1 MYDLLVKELEMHDAR
16 TAYIANKDNDGI
28 SHYYI
33 SSEFPQLSGFDAA
46 ITKAIFNLEARL
58 GLTPDHPIAYCK
70 LSLRHDGAVICMGVY
85 FADIG
90 LRSVILYPSDL
101 PKLPK

>member
-1 MYDLLVKELEMHDAR
+1 MYDLLTKELEMHDAR
-16 TAYIANKDNDGI
+16 TAYIANKENDGI

-33 SSEFPQLSGFDAA
+33 SSEFPQMSGFDAA
-46 ITKAIFNLEARL
+46 ITKRILDLEAHL
-58 GLTPDHPIAYCK
+58 GLNPGHPVAYCK
-70 LSLRHDGAVICMGVY
+70 LSLRNEGSVIYMGVY

-90 LRSVILYPSDL
+90 ERSVILDPSDL